1 VGVPPPRR
9 RTVVKDVVS
18 RGVES
23 CVRVQVIVL
32 DECFGTAEVGGVV

>member
-1 VGVPPPRR
+1 M
-9 RTVVKDVVS
+9 KDVVS

-32 DECFGTAEVGGVV
+32 DECFGTAEVDRVGGVVHVRCVR